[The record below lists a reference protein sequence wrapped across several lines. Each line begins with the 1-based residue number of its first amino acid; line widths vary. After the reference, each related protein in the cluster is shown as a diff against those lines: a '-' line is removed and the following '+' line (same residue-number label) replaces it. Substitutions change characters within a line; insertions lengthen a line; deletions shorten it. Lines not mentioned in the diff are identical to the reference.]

1 VYFRFFEENKAH
13 DTIANFANHIE
24 NYNKNTICFNR
35 GAQHRLSGHFQF
47 PENGGN
53 PKPSYLCSEK
63 VLDALNALNSTRLA
77 DTILTDF
84 MMSGTK
90 SNLYQ
95 KKWEPALRYEIP
107 FSILKQDVFEYFKN
121 AFKIYNKLTA

>member
-1 VYFRFFEENKAH
+1 
-13 DTIANFANHIE
+13 
-24 NYNKNTICFNR
+24 
-35 GAQHRLSGHFQF
+35 
-47 PENGGN
+47 
-53 PKPSYLCSEK
+53 
-63 VLDALNALNSTRLA
+63 LNSTRLA